1 MKFEFEI
8 EETLKRKVTIEA
20 ETEEAAIDEIKRKYK
35 NEEIVLSA
43 DDYDGYAIW
52 QLPMYNRILVWWY
65 DYEDL
70 NGIYG
75 SSQED
80 CPCDEHP
87 KEIDWEQRRYEIAK
101 SVYPVVAND
110 CVADKA
116 AGLAVHYADALIEEI
131 KKPKR
136 Q

>member
-52 QLPMYNRILVWWY
+52 QLPMYNRILVW
-65 DYEDL
+65 
-70 NGIYG
+70 
-75 SSQED
+75 
-80 CPCDEHP
+80 
-87 KEIDWEQRRYEIAK
+87 
-101 SVYPVVAND
+101 
-110 CVADKA
+110 
-116 AGLAVHYADALIEEI
+116 
-131 KKPKR
+131 
-136 Q
+136 

>member
-1 MKFEFEI
+1 MEYM
-8 EETLKRKVTIEA
+8 EA
-20 ETEEAAIDEIKRKYK
+20 VKKIARVMST
-35 NEEIVLSA
+35 
-43 DDYDGYAIW
+43 
-52 QLPMYNRILVWWY
+52 
-65 DYEDL
+65 
-70 NGIYG
+70 
-75 SSQED
+75 
-80 CPCDEHP
+80 P

-116 AGLAVHYADALIEEI
+116 AGLAVHYADALIEEL